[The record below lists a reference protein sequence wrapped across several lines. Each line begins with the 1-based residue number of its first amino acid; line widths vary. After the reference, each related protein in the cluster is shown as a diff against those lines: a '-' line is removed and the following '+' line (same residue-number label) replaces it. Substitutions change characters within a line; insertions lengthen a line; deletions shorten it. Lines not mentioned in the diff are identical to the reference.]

1 MEVAKEICKEM
12 INQRGYTI
20 VDENEYYITVNKN
33 DGEPAC
39 IFFCTSSKF
48 NVDKLKEYISA
59 MNEMNIC
66 HSIIVYNGT
75 ITTYVQKIIDTS
87 EMLKIELFYSDDLQ
101 FNITKHRLQPIFE
114 KLEEKEAENFK
125 KKWAK
130 FGTIKIEDPISKFYN
145 YSKGDVIRIIRK
157 DNTISYRIVR

>member
-1 MEVAKEICKEM
+1 MEVAREICKEM
-12 INQRGYTI
+12 LEQRGYTI
-20 VDENEYYITVNKN
+20 VDENEYYITVNKK

-59 MNEMNIC
+59 MNEMNIT
-66 HSIIVYNGT
+66 HSIIVYSGV

-87 EMLKIELFYSDDLQ
+87 DMLRIELFNCEDLQ
-101 FNITKHRLQPIFE
+101 FNITKHRLQPLFE
-114 KLEEKEAENFK
+114 KLDEQDGENFK
-125 KKWAK
+125 KKWGK
-130 FGTIKIEDPISKFYN
+130 FGTLKIEDPISKFYN
-145 YSKGDVIRIIRK
+145 YSKGDVIRVIRK